1 MRLRASFTVEN
12 SFIIP
17 FFTMIIVVMVILA
30 LDMHDEL
37 IGKAVSFQGNMKIE
51 QEKLEGSKRN
61 QCVSDISSYASLKS
75 MRKTVSDEEIKKIMD
90 KNKVVN
96 NSPREFI
103 RKTRAALK
111 LIPQ

>member
-51 QEKLEGSKRN
+51 QEKLEGSNRN
-61 QCVSDISSYASLKS
+61 LCVSDVSSYAGLKS
-75 MRKTVSDEEIKKIMD
+75 MRKSMNDEEIKKIMD
-90 KNKVVN
+90 ENKVVN

>member
-51 QEKLEGSKRN
+51 QEKVPYTPQL
-61 QCVSDISSYASLKS
+61 VFSL
-75 MRKTVSDEEIKKIMD
+75 
-90 KNKVVN
+90 
-96 NSPREFI
+96 I
-103 RKTRAALK
+103 RPSLFDGE
-111 LIPQ
+111 

>member
-37 IGKAVSFQGNMKIE
+37 IAKAVSFQGNMKIE
-51 QEKLEGSKRN
+51 QEKLEGSNRN
-61 QCVSDISSYASLKS
+61 LCVSDVSSYVGLKS
-75 MRKTVSDEEIKKIMD
+75 MRKSMNDEEIKKIMD
-90 KNKVVN
+90 ENKVVS

-111 LIPQ
+111 LIPK

>member
-51 QEKLEGSKRN
+51 QEKLEGSNRN
-61 QCVSDISSYASLKS
+61 QCVSNVSSYASLKS
-75 MRKTVSDEEIKKIMD
+75 MRKTVSNEEIKKIMD

-96 NSPREFI
+96 NSPRE
-103 RKTRAALK
+103 
-111 LIPQ
+111 

>member
-51 QEKLEGSKRN
+51 QEKLEGSNRN
-61 QCVSDISSYASLKS
+61 QCVSDVSSYASLKS
-75 MRKTVSDEEIKKIMD
+75 MKKLW
-90 KNKVVN
+90 
-96 NSPREFI
+96 I
-103 RKTRAALK
+103 RTKW
-111 LIPQ
+111 LIIAQESLSEKQGLH

>member
-37 IGKAVSFQGNMKIE
+37 IGKAVKKAVKEALNK
-51 QEKLEGSKRN
+51 QESVRFKCIFLCQS
-61 QCVSDISSYASLKS
+61 
-75 MRKTVSDEEIKKIMD
+75 
-90 KNKVVN
+90 
-96 NSPREFI
+96 
-103 RKTRAALK
+103 
-111 LIPQ
+111 